1 MSERGN
7 TPAEDEAIGC
17 FTEGTITRVD
27 APSQPGGSW
36 SITYA
41 DGWGCGLRGD
51 LGAEPK
57 VGDHFRTY
65 GRFGRSFHGQALN
78 GRLLWYKSA
87 AEMDAEHA
95 AWLAQHN
102 ADRAERFER
111 ERPQLDADYHGL
123 PWVLKKRIDR
133 FRAANPNFRVEY
145 ESYEM
150 FVCTQAVALA
160 GWAET
165 QTEPVAAIDSWKDQP
180 YEVQVESVPEWSD
193 AHSGNTHGCAVA
205 LAETLCTSNERAAVL
220 PGALSPIVGT
230 ADYAANPAPSPSTQ
244 QAPRTMEN
252 ER

>member
-1 MSERGN
+1 MSERGT

-27 APSQPGGSW
+27 SPSCPGGSW

-78 GRLLWYKSA
+78 GKLLWYKSP
-87 AEMDAEHA
+87 AEMDADHA
-95 AWLAQHN
+95 AWIAQHK
-102 ADRAERFER
+102 ADQAARFER
-111 ERPQLDADYHGL
+111 ERSQLDADYEAL
-123 PWVLKKRIDR
+123 PWVLRKRIDR
-133 FRAANPNFRVEY
+133 FRAANPAFRVEY

-160 GWAET
+160 EWAGT
-165 QTEPVAAIDSWKDQP
+165 QTDPVAAIDGWKDLP
-180 YEVQVESVPEWSD
+180 YEQQVQSVPVWSD
-193 AHSGNTHGCAVA
+193 GHSGNTHGCAVV
-205 LAETLCTSNERAAVL
+205 LAKTLCTSTERAAVM
-220 PGALSPIVGT
+220 PGAMSPLVGT
-230 ADYAANPAPSPSTQ
+230 ADYSTR
-244 QAPRTMEN
+244 PDPTMEQQ
-252 ER
+252 